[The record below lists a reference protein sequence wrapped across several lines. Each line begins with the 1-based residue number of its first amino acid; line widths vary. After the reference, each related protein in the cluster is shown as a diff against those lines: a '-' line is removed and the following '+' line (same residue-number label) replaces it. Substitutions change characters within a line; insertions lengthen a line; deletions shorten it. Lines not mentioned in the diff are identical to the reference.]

1 MNSVKKNFI
10 YNLIYQLILFVF
22 PLITVPYIS
31 RVLGADG
38 VGIYSYTYSVV
49 YYFMIITL
57 LGISNHG
64 NRSIAKVRDDK
75 EKLSKT
81 FFSIYSIQLV
91 SGILMTILYSL
102 YMIFINNSFNDIA
115 WIQIIYIISAIFDIN
130 WFFFGMEEFKIT
142 ITRNTLVKII
152 SLLLMFVFVKTPND
166 VWIYTLIMT
175 LSTLISQLLLLPFLF
190 KRINFVKI
198 SFNDVK
204 KHIKPV
210 LLLFIPVVAVS
221 IYRVMDKIMLG
232 IMKNV
237 YEVGLYEQA
246 DKIIIVPI
254 AIISTLG
261 TVMLPRISNLLSNN
275 KIEEVL
281 KYIDKSITFI
291 MFLAFPMCF
300 GLIAVADSFV
310 PLFLGNN
317 FTGSIILVKYMSIV
331 IIFASFAN
339 VLRTQYLIPYEKD
352 KIYVISIILGA
363 IINVI
368 CNLIFIPMYSSSG
381 ALIGTIAAEFIV
393 MFYQAMA
400 IRKELPIKKY
410 LTNIIPFFVSSL
422 LMYIIVYSINLLNIN
437 TRIKLVIQVVLGIVI
452 YFAFNY
458 NYIKSIIN
466 IKRFRKKNDKK

>member
-1 MNSVKKNFI
+1 
-10 YNLIYQLILFVF
+10 
-22 PLITVPYIS
+22 
-31 RVLGADG
+31 
-38 VGIYSYTYSVV
+38 
-49 YYFMIITL
+49 
-57 LGISNHG
+57 
-64 NRSIAKVRDDK
+64 
-75 EKLSKT
+75 
-81 FFSIYSIQLV
+81 
-91 SGILMTILYSL
+91 
-102 YMIFINNSFNDIA
+102 
-115 WIQIIYIISAIFDIN
+115 
-130 WFFFGMEEFKIT
+130 
-142 ITRNTLVKII
+142 
-152 SLLLMFVFVKTPND
+152 
-166 VWIYTLIMT
+166 
-175 LSTLISQLLLLPFLF
+175 
-190 KRINFVKI
+190 
-198 SFNDVK
+198 
-204 KHIKPV
+204 
-210 LLLFIPVVAVS
+210 
-221 IYRVMDKIMLG
+221 MLG